1 MTTSGLTY
9 DPKTGLAIL
18 PPDGSNPAVGG
29 KQSLLPTLSTQTP
42 TNSGGVPSTPWDI
55 FAANLTKLLGG
66 AQAASDP
73 SKLLAQRDQLTNQG
87 LNLANPL
94 NNTPYKEIFAGMS
107 PGNSLSAQNNIGNA
121 VNPGI
126 TSINSQLENA
136 NQATKNFTDAANAA
150 YQYNKPLEVPQGTT
164 LMDQSGHPLSR
175 AQQYLPGTNPNTLLP
190 DTYVTNPDGSGYWI
204 SAGPSSATQQP
215 SYQGGQ
221 QNTGSSKLIG
231 GADFTGTATGTKPYA
246 TDPNYVNGVDGAYQG
261 ILQAVPVPNAQ
272 AYDSYISSHSKG
284 SPISGNMILTA
295 SSTNKIDPNA
305 LAAQLLWESDF
316 GTSNVAK
323 NNNNPM
329 GILYVGQA
337 GATQGT
343 PRPQSEGGYYAAFP
357 SMQQGLNAG
366 AAIHAKYV
374 PGNAKAG
381 SPASSAPT
389 GQSNQQ
395 GAVSTVGGQF
405 SPEASQK
412 VTQLPATMQAFVDAG
427 PLGVAYINEDRVPEV
442 ARNGLKVIA
451 ARAGIPFLAAGDASA
466 LKSLGTV
473 LQNVDNMN
481 ALSKTELSGGMGSPA
496 LGKAVDVGKSI
507 LHLTG
512 AFPELDR
519 FNIYRDTAINAV
531 KGLAGGAGSG
541 LRINGAEIEANV
553 NALPTTYDSL
563 QSALTKTD
571 QLKKYLTTQLTAT
584 FPYVTS
590 STPPASGG
598 GSSHTDTG
606 MVTMSGPK
614 GTFQVTPDK
623 VEIMKQNGYVQ
634 H

>member
-9 DPKTGLAIL
+9 DPKTGLAII
-18 PPDGSNPAVGG
+18 PPDRSNPAVGG
-29 KQSLLPTLSTQTP
+29 QQSALPTLSTQTP

-55 FAANLTKLLGG
+55 FAQNLTKLLGG
-66 AQAASDP
+66 TQANANP
-73 SKLLAQRDQLTNQG
+73 APLLAQRDQLVNQG
-87 LNLANPL
+87 LNLSNPL

-107 PGNSLSAQNNIGNA
+107 PGNSLSAQNNIGNSI
-121 VNPGI
+121 NPGI

-136 NQATKNFTDAANAA
+136 NQLTQNFTNAANAA

-164 LMDQSGHPLSR
+164 LMNQSGQTLSR

-190 DTYVTNPDGSGYWI
+190 DTYVTNPDGTGYWI
-204 SAGPSSATQQP
+204 SAGPGTGSQQQN
-215 SYQGGQ
+215 QGGQ
-221 QNTGSSKLIG
+221 QSGSTKLIG
-231 GADFTGTATGTKPYA
+231 GADFTGVATGTKPYA
-246 TDPNYVNGVDGAYQG
+246 TDPNYVDGVDGAYQG
-261 ILQAVPVPNAQ
+261 IVQAIPVPNAQ
-272 AYDSYISSHSKG
+272 AYDQYISSHSKG
-284 SPISGNMILTA
+284 STISGNMLLTA
-295 SSTNKIDPNA
+295 AATNKIDPNA

-329 GILYVGQA
+329 GILYVGQP

-343 PRPQSEGGYYAAFP
+343 PRPASEGGYYAAFP

-381 SPASSAPT
+381 DPTSSSSV
-389 GQSNQQ
+389 GQSTQQ
-395 GAVSTVGGQF
+395 GAVSNVGGQF
-405 SPEASQK
+405 SPEASKK
-412 VTQLPATMQAFVDAG
+412 VTQLPSTMQAFVDAG

-442 ARNGLKVIA
+442 ARNGLKVVA
-451 ARAGIPFLAAGDASA
+451 ARAGIPYLAAGDAGA

-481 ALSKTELSGGMGSPA
+481 ALSKTELSAGMGSPA

-571 QLKKYLTTQLTAT
+571 QLKKYLTTQLSAT
-584 FPYVTS
+584 FPYITS
-590 STPPASGG
+590 STLPSGGSSGG
-598 GSSHTDTG
+598 GSSAGTKIRVKIGNQTG
-606 MVTMSGPK
+606 TIDASEFNPATMQK
-614 GTFQVTPDK
+614 
-623 VEIMKQNGYVQ
+623 I
-634 H
+634 